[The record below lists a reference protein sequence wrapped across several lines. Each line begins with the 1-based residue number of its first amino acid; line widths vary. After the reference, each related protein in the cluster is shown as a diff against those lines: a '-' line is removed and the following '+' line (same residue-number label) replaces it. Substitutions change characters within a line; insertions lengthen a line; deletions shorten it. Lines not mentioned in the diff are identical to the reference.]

1 MVEKLKTETEEI
13 IIKCEGLDKLSEIS
27 SKCITEAQ
35 KIDWNLHEII
45 IKTLGNKIIIDAYR
59 VNSIKICW
67 IKKTP
72 ILWPKV

>member
-1 MVEKLKTETEEI
+1 MPASSPE
-13 IIKCEGLDKLSEIS
+13 LSEIS

-59 VNSIKICW
+59 VNSIKIC
-67 IKKTP
+67 
-72 ILWPKV
+72 